1 MGELRQHVRT
11 TQSVTIG
18 FTNASRWNANEQL
31 LPTACAWFGQTG
43 AENSASENGDIK
55 THVLEIANFTKVD
68 PRFILAITMQESRGC
83 ARVKTT
89 VGSHDNPGLMQS
101 NQGDNSCFGLQS
113 GQPCSSKTIS
123 GMLMDGTSGTVAGD
137 GLASILQDQATQGH
151 FGAQLYYRAARI
163 YNSGSVATDGL
174 LEHGGATHC
183 YASSIANRLTGW
195 VANEGSYCCAWDAS
209 GGTCTATPVGG
220 SAAATQLPASIDD
233 GPSAAHI
240 PCAANVAPAQSS
252 TVRSLAMSTVIAYTS
267 TATSAAPTS
276 TTSSAQPVTPSAYSW
291 QATTTST
298 STVQPTTPA
307 GYSFSVPALSTSLV
321 SLPRITYLPP
331 PSTRLPSTQSSA
343 NGSKNTSYAQ
353 STTTASIVF
362 TVSSSYGY
370 VAAQNTSSTNV
381 EAQSTTLPLT
391 TVSVIPL
398 PVSAYSTAPSANSAT
413 ASTYTTTIQ
422 LTSPATTTV
431 QATLTSHITFTS
443 TVSSSVSISTLDTSF
458 IVWPTATYGSES
470 SSATAAASP
479 QSSSGYDWSNLT
491 SLGGQYTVTVTITR
505 DDCYP
510 TASVTSTTTSTS
522 FATTL
527 MDPTNG
533 PAVNG

>member
-1 MGELRQHVRT
+1 MGELRQHVRIT
-11 TQSVTIG
+11 RPVMIDFANTP
-18 FTNASRWNANEQL
+18 RWNANEQL
-31 LPTACAWFGQTG
+31 LPTACAWFGQTR
-43 AENSASENGDIK
+43 AENTPNENGDIK
-55 THVLEIANFTKVD
+55 THISEIANFTKVD

-89 VGSHDNPGLMQS
+89 LGSHDNPGLMQS
-101 NQGDNSCFGLQS
+101 NQGDNSCFDLQS

-123 GMLMDGTSGTVAGD
+123 GMLMDGTSGTAAGD

-151 FGAQLYYRAARI
+151 TGAQLYYRAARI

-195 VANEGSYCCAWDAS
+195 AANEGSYCCAWDAS
-209 GGTCTATPVGG
+209 GGICTATPVGG
-220 SAAATQLPASIDD
+220 SAAATQLPVAIDD

-240 PCAANVAPAQSS
+240 PCAANVAPIQSS
-252 TVRSLAMSTVIAYTS
+252 TVESSGVASVIAYTS

-276 TTSSAQPVTPSAYSW
+276 TTSSAQSVTPSAYSW
-291 QATTTST
+291 QVPTTST
-298 STVQPTTPA
+298 SIVQPTIPS
-307 GYSFSVPALSTSLV
+307 GYSYSAPASSTSLV

-331 PSTRLPSTQSSA
+331 PSTRLSPTQGSA
-343 NGSKNTSYAQ
+343 IATNYTSYTQ
-353 STTTASIVF
+353 STTSVSILV
-362 TVSSSYGY
+362 TGSSSFGY
-370 VAAQNTSSTNV
+370 AAAQNTSSTKAG
-381 EAQSTTLPLT
+381 AQSTTLPLT

-398 PVSAYSTAPSANSAT
+398 PVSAYSAAPSANSAA

-422 LTSPATTTV
+422 LTSPGTSTV
-431 QATLTSHITFTS
+431 QATLTSHVTFTS
-443 TVSSSVSISTLDTSF
+443 TVSSSVSTSTLNTSF
-458 IVWPTATYGSES
+458 VIWPTASYGSES
-470 SSATAAASP
+470 SSTTAAASP
-479 QSSSGYDWSNLT
+479 QSSSSYDWSELT

-522 FATTL
+522 FATTV